1 MEKTVELL
9 TIRQTAKRGPLTEH
23 RLRLLQKQN
32 RLPGFYAGNR
42 FLVNYLKFV
51 ELLDGGQL

>member
-32 RLPGFYAGNR
+32 RLPGFFAGNR
-42 FLVNYLKFV
+42 FLVHFNKLI
-51 ELLDGGQL
+51 ELLDAGEL